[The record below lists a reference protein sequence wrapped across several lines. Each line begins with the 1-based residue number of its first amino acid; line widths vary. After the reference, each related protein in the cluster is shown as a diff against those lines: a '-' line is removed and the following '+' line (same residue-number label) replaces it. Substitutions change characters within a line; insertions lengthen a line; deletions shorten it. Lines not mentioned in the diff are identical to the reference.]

1 MSSTHSGAERPS
13 AVELYT
19 KTSYELAE
27 LLTRRYSTSFASS
40 SQLFDVA
47 IRRHIYAIYGMVRI
61 ADEIVDTYRGDDT
74 AEQLAHLRSEITS
87 AINAHYNTNPLL
99 HAFADTAVE
108 FSITDDLIDP
118 FFESM
123 ESDLRPSTFDRQAYE
138 RYIYGSAEVIG
149 LMCLKVFTAD
159 DKRYEELAPGARAL
173 GAAYQKVNFLR
184 DLKADYEQLGRV
196 YFPGV
201 AYDTFDDTQK
211 DAIIADIDADFAVA
225 REAVSALPPN
235 SKRAVRTSFRYYS
248 ELLKILRH
256 TPAAEIKKRRV
267 RVPNSKKL
275 SIFAKTKVGL

>member
-1 MSSTHSGAERPS
+1 MD
-13 AVELYT
+13 LYT

-27 LLTRRYSTSFASS
+27 LLTRRYSTSFSSS
-40 SQLFDVA
+40 SQLFDA
-47 IRRHIYAIYGMVRI
+47 SIRPYIYAIYGMVRI
-61 ADEIVDTYRGDDT
+61 ADEIVDTYRGNDT
-74 AEQLAHLRSEITS
+74 AEQLLHLRDEITS
-87 AINAHYNTNPLL
+87 AISAGYSTNPLL
-99 HAFADTAVE
+99 HAFADTATK
-108 FSITDDLIDP
+108 FTIGDDLINP

-123 ESDLRPSTFDRQAYE
+123 ESDLTPSTFDRDAYE

-159 DKRYEELAPGARAL
+159 ETRYKELAPGARAL

-201 AYDTFDDTQK
+201 TYDSFDDVQR
-211 DAIIADIDADFAVA
+211 DAIIADIDADFATA
-225 REAVSALPPN
+225 RPAVYALPPN
-235 SKRAVRTSFRYYS
+235 AKRAVLTSFRYYT
-248 ELLKILRH
+248 ELLKELRH
-256 TPAAEIKKRRV
+256 TPASTIKQKRV